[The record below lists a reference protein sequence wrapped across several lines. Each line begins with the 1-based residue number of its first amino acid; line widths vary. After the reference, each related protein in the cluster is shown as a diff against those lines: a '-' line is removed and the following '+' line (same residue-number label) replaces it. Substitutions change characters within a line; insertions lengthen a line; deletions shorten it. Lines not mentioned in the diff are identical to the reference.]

1 MVLFLVY
8 LVFFCT
14 FIIHPRHFT
23 PLTMLKIVPCLYIFI
38 LCMSAVDIYA
48 QGPQPDVNQQLL
60 SVCAPATA
68 QADLDINNVRATI
81 LNGGDLWWDLNDG
94 KYEIPKGSGQV
105 SMFCGSLWIGGV
117 DAGGQIHS
125 AGQTYRQTGN
135 DFWPGP
141 IDSITLT
148 TNAITC
154 LNYDNVYK
162 VNRSQVE
169 YFIAHHNDPGYIIPP
184 GILNWPSLAPFT
196 DVNADGIYDPNDG
209 DYPAYAQNTASQ
221 NCQYNLLGDQTLWW
235 VFNDVGNIHTE
246 SGAQAMGVE
255 IHAQAFAYSTYDEI
269 NDMTFYQ
276 YKIIN
281 RSSNIY
287 NNTRVGMYVD
297 TDLGSANDDYIGSD
311 VSRGLAYSF
320 NGDAV
325 DDNPPAGQVP
335 YGPHPPAI
343 GIDVIGGPLA
353 DSGDGIDNDRDSILD
368 EPGERIAMSHF
379 IYIDGYPPWDGPFG
393 PDHMYNYMGGI
404 NQFGN
409 HLTYGG
415 TGTFGTVNCDF
426 FFPGDSDPNGWA
438 TGGIPQ
444 PPWSESSIGNVPA
457 DRRFV
462 IGASQFTFEP
472 GEVQYMTN
480 AVVWARDTA
489 ASGDNLT
496 SLEKMKQADDKA
508 QALFDNCFQIAC
520 VPPNAVIFETHDE
533 LTVQFS
539 YPNAGSTFHWDFG
552 DCGYYTSSAR
562 NPSHTF
568 CKPGTYTV
576 CLTVSNEC
584 GTDHICVPVTVAFHR
599 PGVQLKRIEGTGN
612 GGNYL
617 DFAPGMHDSVMSSAS
632 HRVFQPVYDYSAGPV
647 KIEVLDK
654 NLLPGDIFTIRLDS
668 VSNSSGWMMYR
679 AGATDTVF
687 SDTTITVGNVQLIPQ
702 WGISVQVKQFGD
714 PGYNNY
720 LLTPHNGFI
729 SASKTYA
736 DNSKQWLSGVED
748 TDSIRFDNWIRSGK
762 KSYSNMKYNDYPGQD
777 DYQEFETVL
786 NGTWAPY
793 RLCAYTTPPPSGGI
807 YEPAGAPAWQTNIN
821 LNQLKNVSSIDLVIT
836 PDPNKWSRSP
846 VVELQDDPLL
856 AVGNRKKFHIRDAPS
871 VDKTGAPD
879 GTGNGMGWFPGY
891 AINVETGERLNIMFG
906 EDSFFDSENGRD
918 MIWNPT
924 SAKFA
929 TNGDPIFGGKH
940 YIYIMGHNG
949 NNVYSSDPLMGNG
962 LRDIPLYDEGA
973 ALKALLDAVQA
984 ASSVS
989 ASDLYKHEV
998 YTDAMWVGLPLLTPG
1013 QALLSNEVKIR
1024 LRVTKTYKKYAT
1036 LSPLN
1041 NQFPLYEFDGRNIN
1055 NPGGELVEI
1064 TDGNV
1069 MVYPNPFATFSTIQ
1083 FMNEACERHTLDM
1096 FDIQGKLIRRYENII
1111 LDRVLIDRQGLRS
1124 GMYFYTLKKGDEKI
1138 SNGKLIIK

>member
-1 MVLFLVY
+1 MF
-8 LVFFCT
+8 
-14 FIIHPRHFT
+14 
-23 PLTMLKIVPCLYIFI
+23 KIATRLYSFI
-38 LCMSAVDIYA
+38 LCLTAFGMYA
-48 QGPQPDVNQQLL
+48 QTSKPDLNKQLL
-60 SVCAPATA
+60 SNCAPATA

-94 KYEIPKGSGQV
+94 KYEIPKGSGRV
-105 SMFCGSLWIGGV
+105 SMFCGALWIGGV

-141 IDSITLT
+141 IDSVTLT
-148 TNAITC
+148 TNASTC
-154 LNYDNVYK
+154 LNYDKVYK

-169 YFIAHHNDPGYIIPP
+169 YFIAHHNDPGYVIPDY
-184 GILNWPSLAPFT
+184 ILNWPAIAPFT
-196 DVNADGIYDPNDG
+196 DVNGDAVYNPLDG

-235 VFNDVGNIHTE
+235 VFNDVGNLHTE

-281 RSSNIY
+281 RSSNTY

-325 DDNPPAGQVP
+325 DDNPPAGQIP

-353 DSGDGIDNDRDSILD
+353 DPGDGIDNDRDSILD

-379 IYIDGYPPWDGPFG
+379 IYIDGYPPWDGPIS
-393 PDHMYNYMGGI
+393 PDDMYNYMGGI

-415 TGTFGTVNCDF
+415 TGTWGTINCNF

-444 PPWSESSIGNVPA
+444 PAWSESSIGNIPA

-462 IGASQFTFEP
+462 FGASQFTFEP
-472 GEVQYMTN
+472 GEVQSMTN
-480 AVVWARDTA
+480 VVVWAQDTNSA
-489 ASGDNLT
+489 GDNLT
-496 SLEKMKQADDKA
+496 SLAKLKLVDDKA

-520 VPPNAVIFETHDE
+520 VPPNAVILETHNE

-539 YPNAGSTFHWDFG
+539 YPNAGNTFHWDFG
-552 DCGYYTSSAR
+552 DCGYHVSSER

-568 CKPGTYTV
+568 CKPGTYEV

-584 GTDHICVPVTVAFHR
+584 GSDQICVPLTVSFHR

-617 DFAPGMHDSVMSSAS
+617 DFASGMHDSVMSSAS

-654 NLLPGDIFTIRLDS
+654 NLLPQDIFTIRLDS
-668 VSNSSGWMMYR
+668 VTTSSGWMMYR
-679 AGATDTVF
+679 AGAPDTVF
-687 SDTTITVGNVQLIPQ
+687 SDTTITVGNVQLVPQ
-702 WGISVQVKQFGD
+702 WGLSVQVKQWND
-714 PGYNNY
+714 PGIVDHFT
-720 LLTPHNGFI
+720 TPRNGAI
-729 SASKTYA
+729 SGSKTYA
-736 DNSKQWLSGVED
+736 DDSRRWLDGVED
-748 TDSIRFDNWIRSGK
+748 TDSIRVDNWIRSGK
-762 KSYSNMKYNDYPGQD
+762 KYYSDPEYNDYPSID
-777 DYQEFETVL
+777 IYEEYEDIL

-793 RLCAYTTPPPSGGI
+793 RLCAYTTSLSGGI
-807 YEPAGAPAWQTNIN
+807 YEPAGAPAWKTNLS
-821 LNQLKNVSSIDLVIT
+821 LNQLKNVSSVDIVLT
-836 PDPNKWSRSP
+836 SDPSKWTRSP

-856 AVGNRKKFHIRDAPS
+856 AVGGRKKLHLRDAPS

-906 EDSFFDSENGRD
+906 EDSFLPTENGRD

-924 SAKFA
+924 SSKFSPS
-929 TNGDPIFGGKH
+929 GDPIFGGKH
-940 YIYIMGHNG
+940 YIYVMGHNG
-949 NNVYSSDPLMGNG
+949 NNVYSADPLMGNG
-962 LRDIPLYDEGA
+962 LRDVPLYDEGIA
-973 ALKALLDAVQA
+973 IKALLDAAQA
-984 ASSVS
+984 ASPPST
-989 ASDLYKHEV
+989 SDIYKREV
-998 YTDAMWVGLPLLTPG
+998 YADVMWVGMPLLASG
-1013 QALLSNEVKIR
+1013 QSLLSNEVRIK
-1024 LRVTKTYKKYAT
+1024 LRVTKSYKKYAT
-1036 LSPLN
+1036 LSPSQN
-1041 NQFPLYEFDGRNIN
+1041 NDFPMYEFDGRNIN
-1055 NPGGELVEI
+1055 NPGGEMITVEE
-1064 TDGNV
+1064 GEV
-1069 MVYPNPFATFSTIQ
+1069 LVYPNPFATFSTIQ
-1083 FMNEACERHTLDM
+1083 FSNEQCGRHTLDM
-1096 FDIQGKLIRRYENII
+1096 YDIQGKLIRRYENIVS
-1111 LDRVLIDRQGLRS
+1111 DRVLIDRQGLRS
-1124 GMYFYTLKKGDEKI
+1124 GMYFYYLKNADEKI
-1138 SNGKLIIK
+1138 ATGKLMIK